1 MYMSLWKDRGLIC
14 EVEVYAEKNHYQRPE
29 EDKWHIEINSH
40 FNIQNLLDL
49 YENDYVGA
57 SYFRED
63 IGSIQKYRF
72 DYNEGHDIDFPKPQ
86 SYTLDDPKFNKD
98 KNQIIEVIRKRLQHF
113 AQVYNLAYKE
123 D

>member
-14 EVEVYAEKNHYQRPE
+14 EVEVYTQKNHYQRPE
-29 EDKWHIEINSH
+29 EDKWHIEINSY